1 MTPTPQPARR
11 GGGSAGLG
19 PLFEKKGLGKAK
31 SGGTTL
37 PLTVEADEKP
47 IAEDPVPAP
56 APSAES
62 AQEVEQAP
70 ADAPAPEPEVA
81 EQHPVQDMVTEPA
94 RQPAPQPA
102 AAPAYAYPPPRS
114 AQGYAQVGY
123 PQATAYYMQPG
134 QQYQAQAVPQSGQ
147 QFQPQMMPQPPVQYA
162 PPATAPEQKP
172 VKEKT
177 TKKASYYEPIEL
189 GKRMRRAYNA
199 TKYVEGH
206 DSLSDFIVRLIEQE
220 CQRLEDLYNDGKP
233 FEGDNAV
240 PKGRPVRP

>member
-1 MTPTPQPARR
+1 MTPR

-37 PLTVEADEKP
+37 PLTVEAEENP
-47 IAEDPVPAP
+47 AAEQPAP
-56 APSAES
+56 VLAPPVEPAPNARPDAAATAVLEPEAVPEQGPVEES
-62 AQEVEQAP
+62 
-70 ADAPAPEPEVA
+70 APEPVRRPE
-81 EQHPVQDMVTEPA
+81 
-94 RQPAPQPA
+94 PQPA
-102 AAPAYAYPPPRS
+102 AAPAYAYPSS
-114 AQGYAQVGY
+114 APDQGY
-123 PQATAYYMQPG
+123 PQNVYPQSTAYYLQPG
-134 QQYQAQAVPQSGQ
+134 QQYPAQALQPQPGQ
-147 QFQPQMMPQPPVQYA
+147 QFQPQMIAQPPAQYA
-162 PPATAPEQKP
+162 PPAAPEQTP
-172 VKEKT
+172 AKEKT

-220 CQRLEDLYNDGKP
+220 CQRLEDLYNDGQP

>member
-1 MTPTPQPARR
+1 MTPR

-19 PLFEKKGLGKAK
+19 PLFEKKGLSKAK

-37 PLTVEADEKP
+37 PLTGETEEKQA
-47 IAEDPVPAP
+47 AEQPAPAP
-56 APSAES
+56 APSAPH
-62 AQEVEQAP
+62 VE
-70 ADAPAPEPEVA
+70 PAPNAGPEPAATTVLEPEA
-81 EQHPVQDMVTEPA
+81 APEQGRVEEPA
-94 RQPAPQPA
+94 RESVRRPDPQPA
-102 AAPAYAYPPPRS
+102 AAPAYAYQSS
-114 AQGYAQVGY
+114 APDQGY
-123 PQATAYYMQPG
+123 PQGVYPQSTAYYLQPG
-134 QQYQAQAVPQSGQ
+134 QQYPAQALQPQPGQ
-147 QFQPQMMPQPPVQYA
+147 QLQPQITAQPPAQYA
-162 PPATAPEQKP
+162 PPASPQQTPA
-172 VKEKT
+172 KEKT

-220 CQRLEDLYNDGKP
+220 CQRLEDLYNDGQP